1 MDASMMLDVELARET
16 DHGCLLMTQARVFLG
31 DLLRLKE
38 SAIMLHLLINY
49 GDSIIMNY
57 LSWWPDIR
65 RRFSLWLILNVST
78 NRDPVNN
85 MCCDSSDG
93 AKQVLGNCLG
103 LLWHICLREFLLHL
117 RVEICVDR
125 GPELKYFV
133 ETQSCEDLS
142 QMCDSY

>member
-57 LSWWPDIR
+57 LS
-65 RRFSLWLILNVST
+65 
-78 NRDPVNN
+78 
-85 MCCDSSDG
+85 
-93 AKQVLGNCLG
+93 
-103 LLWHICLREFLLHL
+103 
-117 RVEICVDR
+117 
-125 GPELKYFV
+125 
-133 ETQSCEDLS
+133 
-142 QMCDSY
+142 